1 MCARWYTIIAGMS
14 LHSVFFRNG
23 VRRWSCRWSLQT
35 EFVCKCLC
43 DCWYSHWSEHDYYA
57 YVCLCD
63 CVWVCE
69 RWERQFWHGWEQPMN
84 DWPTP
89 HQHQPMTTTKP
100 TTHEHT
106 NIKQQAKMMRP
117 TIKQPP
123 LPPPYSHECSVQAKL
138 TLGPRSG
145 VTPLTIS
152 MPAAIEH
159 ANTCVIWNPLLQF
172 NASK

>member
-57 YVCLCD
+57 YVCLCG

-69 RWERQFWHGWEQPMN
+69 RWERQFWHGWATAYERLPHPALAPADDN
-84 DWPTP
+84 DQTD
-89 HQHQPMTTTKP
+89 HTR
-100 TTHEHT
+100 THEHQT
-106 NIKQQAKMMRP
+106 TGKDDASDNQTTA
-117 TIKQPP
+117 PP
-123 LPPPYSHECSVQAKL
+123 SPLFTWMQRTSKTHS
-138 TLGPRSG
+138 RSPFWG
-145 VTPLTIS
+145 HAADHFHASRHWTRKHLCNLKPIVT
-152 MPAAIEH
+152 
-159 ANTCVIWNPLLQF
+159 V
-172 NASK
+172 